1 MRYQVSIL
9 PVQNNQTAVLKTL
22 LRVLGADQKDKAE
35 NLIKNGG
42 TVSQN
47 LNKQAATSMANQ
59 LRKLGVRVEDTTMQ
73 SEKSDKKYLV
83 RLLSVGKNEIK
94 VIKVVRELT
103 GLGLKEA
110 KLIVDK
116 LGIVVENLSKN
127 RAESIGRLLE
137 AAGARVRIEEM
148 SIPEPEPDPGAED
161 FKTIYANF
169 TDESGKTLVKFNI
182 DLYEENIQEWLLL
195 FDRFKDRGEK

>member
-1 MRYQVSIL
+1 
-9 PVQNNQTAVLKTL
+9 
-22 LRVLGADQKDKAE
+22 
-35 NLIKNGG
+35 
-42 TVSQN
+42 
-47 LNKQAATSMANQ
+47 MANQ
-59 LRKLGVRVEDTTMQ
+59 LRKLGVRVEVTTMQ
-73 SEKSDKKYLV
+73 SEESDKKYLV

-116 LGIVVENLSKN
+116 LGILVEKLSKN

>member
-83 RLLSVGKNEIK
+83 RLLSV
-94 VIKVVRELT
+94 
-103 GLGLKEA
+103 
-110 KLIVDK
+110 
-116 LGIVVENLSKN
+116 
-127 RAESIGRLLE
+127 
-137 AAGARVRIEEM
+137 
-148 SIPEPEPDPGAED
+148 
-161 FKTIYANF
+161 
-169 TDESGKTLVKFNI
+169 
-182 DLYEENIQEWLLL
+182 
-195 FDRFKDRGEK
+195 EK

>member
-1 MRYQVSIL
+1 M
-9 PVQNNQTAVLKTL
+9 
-22 LRVLGADQKDKAE
+22 
-35 NLIKNGG
+35 
-42 TVSQN
+42 
-47 LNKQAATSMANQ
+47 
-59 LRKLGVRVEDTTMQ
+59 
-73 SEKSDKKYLV
+73 
-83 RLLSVGKNEIK
+83 
-94 VIKVVRELT
+94 IKVVRELT